1 MTSRS
6 LLWSVGSLAATS
18 LIAPAIAK
26 GSTGSSGSYQL
37 HESWQGEKFL
47 DYFEFFT
54 GADPTNGFVTYTNQ
68 SYAESTGL
76 IDITSSGSFYM
87 GVDYKTTLSPE
98 GPGRDSVRIESKK
111 YYDEGLY
118 VIDLAHMPG
127 SVCGTWPAFWS
138 VGPDWPHDGEID
150 IIEGVNKHESNEIV
164 LHTSGSCDV
173 GGDHEMLGDMTS
185 SECGDASGT
194 IGCVVKG
201 NKGSSGDPFNK
212 NGGGVYAMEW
222 TADFLKI
229 WYFARG
235 DIPKSITNGKPDTS
249 AFGTPMAHLQ
259 GSCDFHERFKS
270 QKFILDTT
278 FCGDWAGGVF
288 GDSGCPVKDP
298 SNPIQSCVSYVAE
311 NPEAFKEA
319 YWEINSIK
327 LYQIGTSSNT
337 PAEISS
343 ATSQAESATHAV
355 SQAASTSTTQQ
366 APATTTKA
374 AGSKSETADVHTA
387 SNPPAAE
394 VTSAASATTKASGA
408 ATSAPASGSSS
419 SGNAGSGSS
428 EESGS
433 SHNSDNSDNS
443 NSSGT
448 SESSG
453 SSGSSANSGNPGDSE
468 SSGSSEGSKGSESA
482 SRSTIYVTET
492 TTVCALT
499 QGTAAT
505 SIHAGESGAA
515 AESGASSVAPT
526 APASQPAPEGTSGV
540 VPSQVPDAPAESQSQ
555 EDVPSA
561 PTASGAQPS
570 SPSNVAPVESSHP
583 SNPPSPPQSITVS
596 SSGFVPAPAPA
607 PTSASPAGDSP
618 TGEEGS
624 VPGGSPGSG
633 SGASVNSGFSGSSAS
648 PIPSA
653 TTPIS
658 PLFTGAASKL
668 SLSTSGFLGA
678 LALAFLA

>member
-1 MTSRS
+1 MSSRS

-18 LIAPAIAK
+18 LIAPTVAK

-47 DYFEFFT
+47 DYFDFFS
-54 GADPTNGFVTYTNQ
+54 GADPTNGFVTYANQ
-68 SYAESTGL
+68 SYAESSGL

-87 GVDYKTTLSPE
+87 GVDHKTTLSPE

-118 VIDLAHMPG
+118 VIDLQHMPG
-127 SVCGTWPAFWS
+127 SICGTWPAFWS

-150 IIEGVNKHESNEIV
+150 IIEGVNKHEANEIV

-201 NKGSSGDPFNK
+201 NQGSSGDPFNK

-235 DIPKSITNGKPDTS
+235 KVPESITNGKPDSS

-259 GSCDFHERFKS
+259 GTCDFHERFKS

-337 PAEISS
+337 PAETSSS
-343 ATSQAESATHAV
+343 AASQIESATHAV
-355 SQAASTSTTQQ
+355 SQAASTSTTQK
-366 APATTTKA
+366 AAATTKA
-374 AGSKSETADVHTA
+374 ASSKSETAVAHTA

-394 VTSAASATTKASGA
+394 VTSAAAATTKASG
-408 ATSAPASGSSS
+408 S
-419 SGNAGSGSS
+419 
-428 EESGS
+428 
-433 SHNSDNSDNS
+433 
-443 NSSGT
+443 
-448 SESSG
+448 SSG
-453 SSGSSANSGNPGDSE
+453 SSGSPGNT
-468 SSGSSEGSKGSESA
+468 GSSEGSES

-499 QGTAAT
+499 QGTSLAT
-505 SIHAGESGAA
+505 GIPAGQSSVA
-515 AESGASSVAPT
+515 AENGASSVAPT
-526 APASQPAPEGTSGV
+526 APVSQPAPQGTSGV
-540 VPSQVPDAPAESQSQ
+540 VPSQVPDTPADSQSQ
-555 EDVPSA
+555 DNVPSA
-561 PTASGAQPS
+561 ATAPGAQASGPS
-570 SPSNVAPVESSHP
+570 SVAPVEDSHP

-596 SSGFVPAPAPA
+596 SSGVVPAPAPA
-607 PTSASPAGDSP
+607 PTSAPPADETP
-618 TGEEGS
+618 ADEEGS
-624 VPGGSPGSG
+624 APGGSPGAGSG
-633 SGASVNSGFSGSSAS
+633 SGSESGSGSGVSSNSGSSVNSGFSASSVS

-653 TTPIS
+653 TSPIS

-668 SLSTSGFLGA
+668 SLSTTGLLGA